1 MSKEKASTPRT
12 KSVARARRTNDESKR
27 VERATAIARAGAEK
41 LGTVAR
47 KAVIAARDGAKVAAG
62 ATTDAAKVAASAAA
76 DVAKKTGAF
85 LDASSRSFLDAEF
98 AKYESVGVA
107 TVARLRKAHSGTKPA
122 EIVKLLSAEFMKNEK
137 DVSAESEK
145 FLTASTHYVITLN
158 EIYGDRVRDNTQR
171 QVLLYLVLAANS
183 KAAKVIAQVGVVAL
197 TFASKRFAAIASVV
211 AIGTEFLKRSAGK
224 MSWVSA
230 LAKLAG
236 IEDVARKG
244 AGWVVVNASLK
255 ILGPAPASWPAA
267 AKKPVARKPAST
279 KPAATKPAARKPKS
293 PT

>member
-1 MSKEKASTPRT
+1 M
-12 KSVARARRTNDESKR
+12 KSGGRARTANNESER
-27 VERATAIARAGAEK
+27 VERATAIVRIRAEK
-41 LGTVAR
+41 LGTAAR

-62 ATTDAAKVAASAAA
+62 ATANAAKVAVDTTTEFAS
-76 DVAKKTGAF
+76 KTGKF
-85 LDASSRSFLDAEF
+85 LDQKSRELLAKEF
-98 AKYESVGVA
+98 AKNRPLA
-107 TVARLRKAHSGTKPA
+107 LAAVARLRKAHRGAKPA
-122 EIVKLLSAEFMKNEK
+122 EIVEVLSAEFMKNEK
-137 DVSAESEK
+137 EVSAESER
-145 FLTASTHYVITLN
+145 FLTASTHFVITLN

-293 PT
+293 ST

>member
-1 MSKEKASTPRT
+1 MSNQKKKPAQSRSTT
-12 KSVARARRTNDESKR
+12 RARSNESGSER
-27 VERATAIARAGAEK
+27 VERATIVARAGAK
-41 LGTVAR
+41 KIGTAAR
-47 KAVIAARDGAKVAAG
+47 KAAIAARDGAKVAAG
-62 ATTDAAKVAASAAA
+62 ATTDAAKIAASAAA
-76 DVAKKTGAF
+76 DFAKQTGAF

-98 AKYESVGVA
+98 AKYQSAGVA
-107 TVARLRKAHSGTKPA
+107 TVARLRKAHSGAKPA
-122 EIVKLLSAEFMKNEK
+122 EIVEILSAEFMKNEK
-137 DVSAESEK
+137 EASAESEK

-158 EIYGDRVRDNTQR
+158 EIYGDKMRDNTQR
-171 QVLLYLVLAANS
+171 QVFLYLVLAANS

-236 IEDVARKG
+236 VSDVGRKS

-255 ILGPAPASWPAA
+255 ILGPAPTTWPAAKTAPAKKPA
-267 AKKPVARKPAST
+267 AKKPAV
-279 KPAATKPAARKPKS
+279 RKPKPS
-293 PT
+293 A

>member
-1 MSKEKASTPRT
+1 MSKDKASTPRT
-12 KSVARARRTNDESKR
+12 KSGARARTTNKGSER

-41 LGTVAR
+41 LGTAAR
-47 KAVIAARDGAKVAAG
+47 KAAIAARDGAKVAAG

-76 DVAKKTGAF
+76 DFAKKTGAF

-98 AKYESVGVA
+98 ARYQSVGVA
-107 TVARLRKAHSGTKPA
+107 TVARLRKAHSGANPS
-122 EIVKLLSAEFMKNEK
+122 EIVELLSAEFMKTEK
-137 DVSAESEK
+137 EVSAESEK
-145 FLTASTHYVITLN
+145 FLTASTHFVITLN
-158 EIYGDRVRDNTQR
+158 EVYGDKVRDNTQR

-230 LAKLAG
+230 LATLAG
-236 IEDVARKG
+236 VSDVGRKS
-244 AGWVVVNASLK
+244 ASWVVVNASLK

-267 AKKPVARKPAST
+267 AKEPVAK
-279 KPAATKPAARKPKS
+279 KPAAKKPAARKPKPS
-293 PT
+293 A